1 MLHGLVPGPG
11 LFRDNGPLVYGLILA
26 NILQMVLL
34 GAFALGIAYSV
45 ARVVRVPTQILL
57 PALVV
62 LISLGAFSF
71 RNLWIDVVILFSFG
85 FLGYVLRRY
94 NFAPIAFMIG
104 LFLGRPLDEEM
115 TRFNALFG
123 DDLSRVFDRPITM
136 GLVTLT
142 LISIIF
148 QVRKSFRRE

>member
-1 MLHGLVPGPG
+1 M
-11 LFRDNGPLVYGLILA
+11 
-26 NILQMVLL
+26 
-34 GAFALGIAYSV
+34 
-45 ARVVRVPTQILL
+45 
-57 PALVV
+57 
-62 LISLGAFSF
+62 
-71 RNLWIDVVILFSFG
+71 FSFG

-148 QVRKSFRRE
+148 QVRKSFRRQ

>member
-1 MLHGLVPGPG
+1 MGSEMCIRDR
-11 LFRDNGPLVYGLILA
+11 FRDNGPLVYGLILA

-148 QVRKSFRRE
+148 QVRKSFRRQ